1 MKLSRGQ
8 IVNGEKCL
16 VCMGGNMEEMNE
28 EQVTEA
34 KEGMYAGWVATLAP
48 LKGKD
53 FTLAPLGEEKVSGR
67 AAVGIKVSSKGH
79 KDINLYF
86 DTETGMLAK
95 TQTRVKD
102 MMSGTEVDQ
111 ETLPSDYKD
120 VGGVKRA
127 HKTVINR
134 DGKKF
139 VELEITEFKDRKSVV

>member
-1 MKLSRGQ
+1 MA
-8 IVNGEKCL
+8 
-16 VCMGGNMEEMNE
+16 GNIEEMNE
-28 EQVTEA
+28 DQVAEA

-48 LKGKD
+48 LKSKD
-53 FTLAPLGEEKVSGR
+53 FRLAPLGEEKVGDR

-95 TQTRVKD
+95 TQARVKD
-102 MMSGTEVDQ
+102 MMSGQEVDQ

-139 VELEITEFKDRKSVV
+139 VELEITEFKTVDTLDDSLFAKPGQ